1 MFKRSGTILTFGMN
15 AIILTTLVAIS
26 NGMASP
32 TPQQEIMELVSINDQ
47 QVIVLKEIVTVETEV
62 VKLVSDADDPRLE
75 AARNR
80 FLDNPNDYSE
90 EFCLAQNI
98 YFEASIDN
106 LAGMAAV
113 ANTVLNRV
121 EDSSYPDSV
130 CGVIH
135 QGQRD
140 SAGNMVRNKCQF
152 SWYCDGKSDRIPE
165 SEAWEQAKLV
175 AWNMMHTDLYRGLA
189 EGATHYHA
197 TYVDPYWAASD
208 DMVEVGQIGKH
219 IFYRYERS

>member
-1 MFKRSGTILTFGMN
+1 MFKRSGTILAFGMN

-32 TPQQEIMELVSINDQ
+32 TPQQEIMELASINDQ

-75 AARNR
+75 EARNR
-80 FLDNPNDYSE
+80 FLANPNDYSD

-121 EDSSYPDSV
+121 EDSSYPDSI

-135 QGQRD
+135 QDNGIVLATWFVTD
-140 SAGNMVRNKCQF
+140 VNLVGTVT
-152 SWYCDGKSDRIPE
+152 
-165 SEAWEQAKLV
+165 AKVIVFLKV
-175 AWNMMHTDLYRGLA
+175 KPWSRQN
-189 EGATHYHA
+189 
-197 TYVDPYWAASD
+197 
-208 DMVEVGQIGKH
+208 
-219 IFYRYERS
+219 

>member
-1 MFKRSGTILTFGMN
+1 MFKRSGTILAFGMN

-32 TPQQEIMELVSINDQ
+32 TPQQEIMELASINDQ

-75 AARNR
+75 EARNR
-80 FLDNPNDYSE
+80 FLANPNDYSE

-121 EDSSYPDSV
+121 EDSSYPDSI

-140 SAGNMVRNKCQF
+140 SAGNMVRNRCQF
-152 SWYCDGKSDRIPE
+152 SWYCD
-165 SEAWEQAKLV
+165 QATV
-175 AWNMMHTDLYRGLA
+175 AKPKNTAAYKECQIVARQVLLEEFRLPSLKQALYLCR
-189 EGATHYHA
+189 
-197 TYVDPYWAASD
+197 
-208 DMVEVGQIGKH
+208 K
-219 IFYRYERS
+219 